1 MATDRPERKTL
12 DKQQIVSLIE
22 ASRAGCAESLGRLA
36 EHYRWYLLK
45 AAEME
50 MPDDVRVKMAPSD
63 LVQETFLLVQRGLP
77 EFRGTTEEE
86 LRAWLRQI
94 LLNLVSRT
102 VRTYRGTL
110 MRDVRRE
117 ISLEAI
123 ETNNGVELRI
133 PSGQETP
140 STQAARAERARLTA
154 QAFEQ
159 LPPHFREVIRLRNVG
174 RLKFREIGELTG
186 RSEDAARQVWVRALE
201 LLRERLTNQDGP
213 L

>member
-1 MATDRPERKTL
+1 MATHKPERDTL
-12 DKQQIVSLIE
+12 DKHQIE
-22 ASRAGCAESLGRLA
+22 ALIVASRGGCAESLGRLT
-36 EHYRWYLLK
+36 EHYRWYLLRS
-45 AAEME
+45 AAME
-50 MPDDVRVKMAPSD
+50 VPEDVHVKVAPSD

-77 EFRGTTEEE
+77 EFRGVTEEE

-102 VRTYRGTL
+102 VRTYRGTQ

-123 ETNNGVELRI
+123 ETNNGGEVRI
-133 PSGQETP
+133 PSGQDTP
-140 STQAARAERARLTA
+140 STQAATAERARLAA

-159 LPPHFREVIRLRNVG
+159 LPPHYREVIRLRNVE
-174 RLKFREIGELTG
+174 RLKFGEIGELTG
-186 RSEDAARQVWVRALE
+186 RTEDAARQMWLRALDQ
-201 LLRERLTNQDGP
+201 LRERLTNQDGS